1 MLLTF
6 YFFFIFHMH
15 FSQDES
21 KQLFKSNVWVRQV
34 KPYRFVLIFI
44 SLIKVILDKLFTWSN

>member
-1 MLLTF
+1 
-6 YFFFIFHMH
+6 MH